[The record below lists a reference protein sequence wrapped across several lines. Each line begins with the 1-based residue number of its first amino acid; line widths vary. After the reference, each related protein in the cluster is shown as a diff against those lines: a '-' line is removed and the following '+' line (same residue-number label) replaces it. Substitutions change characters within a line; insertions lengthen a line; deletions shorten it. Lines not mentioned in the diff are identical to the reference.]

1 VMSTLMELCGG
12 LPLNPLPPN
21 RGRDPS
27 LPHAPI
33 RTPDLSEQE
42 EKLALRN
49 ALRYIPPH
57 LHGALVEEFAQ
68 ELRLYGHIYMYR
80 FCPPIAMRAYPLAQ
94 YPCRTPH
101 AAAIML
107 MIMNNLDPAVAQF
120 PQELVTYGGN
130 GQVFSNWAQFW
141 LVLQYLSEMTEEQTL
156 VMYSGHPLGL
166 FPSPPTAPR
175 LVITNGM
182 VIPNYSSRE
191 EYEKMFALG
200 VTLYGQ
206 MTAGSYC
213 YIGPQGIVHGTLLT
227 VLNAGRRYL
236 GSGELG
242 GRVLVTAGLGG
253 MSGAQAK
260 AAVIAGCVGVIAEVD
275 EVPLRKRQEQGWLME
290 VTSDLD
296 HCMSRISRLRSSAA
310 APVPAAAAP
319 AQYSV
324 KPSSPKDRVSHRGRL
339 NTAQHLL
346 RGYVTLQ
353 CAHYKL
359 NEPRYS
365 ESVCLCVRVEARRDK
380 EALSLGYHGNVVD
393 LWERLLQEYE
403 RSGERLVDLG
413 SDQTS
418 CHNPYSGGYYPA
430 QLSLQSAQELMH
442 SDPARFRSLVQ
453 ESLRRQVAAINKL
466 AEAGMFF
473 WDYGNAFLLEA
484 QRAGADVE
492 KHGAGKTEFRY
503 PSYIQHIMG
512 DIFSLGFG
520 PFRWVCTSGDP
531 RDLALTDD
539 ITAAVLEGISTTVS
553 ERVRQ
558 QYNDNIRWIRQAARH
573 NMVVG
578 SQARI
583 LYSDQR
589 GRVAIAEA
597 FNQAIRQGRIGAPV
611 VISRDHHDVS
621 GTDSPFRE
629 TSNISDGSAFCAD
642 MAVQNFVG
650 DAFRGATWVALHNG
664 GGVGWGEVINGGFGL
679 VLDGSEEAGRRA
691 RTMLNWDVS
700 NGVARRCWAG
710 NGHALDTVRR
720 SMAEEA
726 GLRVTLPHS
735 VQDDS
740 LLDTALRG

>member
-1 VMSTLMELCGG
+1 MSTLMELCGG

-296 HCMSRISRLRSSAA
+296 HCMSRIR
-310 APVPAAAAP
+310 
-319 AQYSV
+319 
-324 KPSSPKDRVSHRGRL
+324 
-339 NTAQHLL
+339 
-346 RGYVTLQ
+346 
-353 CAHYKL
+353 
-359 NEPRYS
+359 
-365 ESVCLCVRVEARRDK
+365 EARRNK